1 MKDSVSIYGIRKLPM
16 TTSDS
21 LFTQVRW
28 SRLIAICEEQARSLL
43 RASFSSMA
51 GEAEDFGSAI
61 FDRSGRLIAQAESTG
76 TVSILYG
83 LGRGVKHML
92 NKFPSGSLKPG
103 DVLIGNDPWLFS
115 GHKYDVT
122 VAAPIFFKGRM
133 IGMTATCLHVPD
145 VGGLGFG
152 PSAKDSYEEGILIPI
167 VKFISQGRLNQELI
181 DLLNVNVRSSDQVI
195 GDLMAQVTANDI
207 AGRKV
212 VSSLEEFEEQD
223 LERISKEIRHRT
235 ETALIERLKQLPGGT
250 SEYEARADVLGKE
263 ITVHCKLTLEK
274 NNIRLDFTG
283 TSPQVDKGVNCTL
296 NVTAAFVVHALKCS
310 LLPDV
315 PNNDGFFVPIEVTA
329 PEGCILNAR
338 WPAAVAARHMITTF
352 VSSCVFGALGRLNVE
367 SVIAESA
374 GRVIIVS
381 RGMNSS
387 GDEFV
392 YTYPTR
398 CGMGA
403 RPNSDGLSGHMFPG
417 AVGTIPV
424 EIVENNSP
432 IFVFRKEFL
441 CDSGG
446 PGRYRGGC
454 DQVVE
459 FKVHCR
465 GEASLAC
472 MSERAQF
479 PARGVQGGLPGA
491 RSQFVVNGELFVD
504 PKKTITVTD
513 RDIITCSGGGGGG
526 FYRPHTR
533 APDRVL
539 ADVCDGVVS
548 IEAARKVYR
557 VAVTPDNL
565 EIDWTETKRL
575 RENAEEENSCDLPG

>member
-1 MKDSVSIYGIRKLPM
+1 M

-61 FDRSGRLIAQAESTG
+61 FDRAGRLIAQAESTG

-83 LGRGVKHML
+83 LVRGVRHML
-92 NKFPSGSLKPG
+92 DKFPPESLAPG
-103 DVLIGNDPWLFS
+103 DILIGNDPWLFS

-122 VAAPIFFKGRM
+122 VAAPIFFKGQM
-133 IGMTATCLHVPD
+133 VGMTTTCLHVPD

-167 VKFISQGRLNQELI
+167 VKFFSKGRLNQDLI
-181 DLLNVNVRSSDQVI
+181 DLLNVNVRSPDQVI
-195 GDLMAQVTANDI
+195 GDLMAQVTANEI
-207 AGRKV
+207 AGHKV
-212 VSSLEEFEEQD
+212 ISSLEEFQEEN
-223 LERISKEIRHRT
+223 LERISKEVRERT
-235 ETALIERLKQLPGGT
+235 QAALSERLKQLPAGK

-263 ITVHCKLTLEK
+263 IIVRCSLTLEK
-274 NNIRLDFTG
+274 NQIHLDFAG

-296 NVTAAFVVHALKCS
+296 NVTKAFVVHALKCS

-329 PEGCILNAR
+329 PEGSILNAR

-352 VSSCVFGALGRLNVE
+352 VSSCVFGALGRLGVE

-374 GRVIIVS
+374 GRVIVVS
-381 RGMNSS
+381 RGTNSS
-387 GDEFV
+387 GEEFV

-432 IFVFRKEFL
+432 IFVLRKEFI

-459 FKVHCR
+459 FKVQCQ

-479 PARGVQGGLPGA
+479 PARGVQGGIPGG
-491 RSQFVVNGELFVD
+491 RSQFVVNEELVID
-504 PKKTITVTD
+504 PKKTINVTD

-526 FYRPHTR
+526 FYPPHTR
-533 APDRVL
+533 DPNRVL

-548 IEAARKVYR
+548 MKAAREVYR
-557 VAVTPDNL
+557 VSVKPENL
-565 EIDWTETKRL
+565 EIDWPETKRL
-575 RENAEEENSCDLPG
+575 RDNVEEERPS

>member
-1 MKDSVSIYGIRKLPM
+1 M
-16 TTSDS
+16 TTNDS

-61 FDRSGRLIAQAESTG
+61 FDRAGRLIAQAESTG

-83 LGRGVKHML
+83 LVRGVKHVL
-92 NKFPSGSLKPG
+92 NKFPLENLEPG

-122 VAAPIFFKGRM
+122 VAAPIFFQGRM

-167 VKFISQGRLNQELI
+167 VKFLSAGRLNQDLI
-181 DLLNVNVRSSDQVI
+181 DFLNANVRSADQVV
-195 GDLMAQVTANDI
+195 GDLMAQVTANEV

-212 VSSLEEFEEQD
+212 ASSLEEFQEQD
-223 LERISKEIRHRT
+223 LERISKEIRQRT
-235 ETALIERLKQLPGGT
+235 ETALIEKLNQLPGGT
-250 SEYEARADVLGKE
+250 CDYESRADVLGKE
-263 ITVHCKLTLEK
+263 ITVRCKLTLEK
-274 NNIRLDFTG
+274 DKIRLDFAG

-296 NVTAAFVVHALKCS
+296 NVTTAFVVHALKCS

-352 VSSCVFGALGRLNVE
+352 VSSCVFGALGRLKVE

-374 GRVIIVS
+374 GRVIVVS
-381 RGMNSS
+381 RGMNSG

-432 IFVFRKEFL
+432 IFVLRKEFL

-459 FKVHCR
+459 FQVQCR
-465 GEASLAC
+465 DEASLAC

-479 PARGVQGGLPGA
+479 PARGVQGGFPGA
-491 RSQFVVNGELFVD
+491 RSQFVVNGELSVD

-513 RDIITCSGGGGGG
+513 RDVITCSGGGGGG
-526 FYRPHTR
+526 FYPPHTR
-533 APDRVL
+533 DPDRVL
-539 ADVCDGVVS
+539 ADVYDGIVS
-548 IEAARKVYR
+548 LEAAEKIYR
-557 VAVTPDNL
+557 VAIRPENL

-575 RENAEEENSCDLPG
+575 RDHTAEENPRDFPG